1 MQCLQL
7 TRGDAPSTAVT
18 VTLSGTF
25 SSTYAYVTIGGTKY
39 TEATTLTVKRG
50 TEIEA
55 NVGYY
60 STNEMSKATI
70 TLNGNSVG
78 NPMETREVKT
88 YSFAVTDNCKI
99 VGTVSTG
106 NKRYGTIT
114 ITMPA

>member
-50 TEIEA
+50 TEVA
-55 NVGYY
+55 VGTYGVA
-60 STNEMSKATI
+60 SASGAAMI
-70 TLNGNSVG
+70 TLNGTIIGNSQVY
-78 NPMETREVKT
+78 T
-88 YSFAVTDNCKI
+88 FAVTDNCKI
-99 VGTVSTG
+99 VGTVSAG
-106 NKRYGTIT
+106 KGSYGTID